1 MFENIGAAH
10 SQALDDILKARHTVR
25 EFNTIPLDKECIEQ
39 IIRAGLTAP
48 FASFPAAGKTDFRKF
63 FILPS
68 TSPMTKNVESIVN
81 DRMPKFAAKMEKE
94 IGLLPF
100 VQIIKQI
107 STNSIA
113 QLSKDVPYL
122 IIAGERKGVPPI
134 AAESLSYCMQTMWLK
149 ATTLK
154 IGFRPVTF
162 VLHLRLGD
170 DDEFCQLLGIP
181 CGEYALD
188 GCALG
193 YPADNYQP
201 RQVNYPD
208 FETNVTWL

>member
-1 MFENIGAAH
+1 
-10 SQALDDILKARHTVR
+10 
-25 EFNTIPLDKECIEQ
+25 
-39 IIRAGLTAP
+39 
-48 FASFPAAGKTDFRKF
+48 
-63 FILPS
+63 
-68 TSPMTKNVESIVN
+68 MTKNVESIVN

>member
-1 MFENIGAAH
+1 MFESIKPAH

-25 EFNTIPLDKECIEQ
+25 EFSPTPPDKGRIEQ

-68 TSPMTKNVESIVN
+68 TSPMMKNIERIVN
-81 DRMPKFAAKMEKE
+81 DRMPKFVAKMEKE
-94 IGLLPF
+94 VGLVPF
-100 VQIIKQI
+100 VQTIKQR
-107 STNSIA
+107 NFGSIA
-113 QLSKDVPYL
+113 SLLNGGPYL

-149 ATTLK
+149 ATSLK

-170 DDEFCQLLGIP
+170 DEEFCKLLDIP
-181 CGEYALD
+181 SEKYALD
-188 GCALG
+188 GCVLG
-193 YPADNYQP
+193 YPADNYRP